1 MNPIVDL
8 LFTLSWF
15 ILLVWAIRTMAR
27 GWGLMTQPIQRN
39 DVPNGVWTT
48 QVTRPVHPEMAEVK
62 PGEELMGITFK
73 ESEVDELQQSL
84 QSRIKE
90 LNQEEEEEDDDDGD
104 IVVRV

>member
-8 LFTLSWF
+8 LFTLSWL

-90 LNQEEEEEDDDDGD
+90 LNQEEEEDDDDGD

>member
-62 PGEELMGITFK
+62 PGEEVMGITFK

-90 LNQEEEEEDDDDGD
+90 LNQEEEEDDDDGD